1 MCFPD
6 PAVSFQKNNW
16 TEDRD
21 MSISAKVQTHKLSS
35 SATLCASGFNLIAAD
50 SPAIEAMTDFSRT
63 QAVSIAPEASLAQAN
78 AMMISRGV
86 RLLLVSPGNDSVTGL
101 ISARDILGEKPL
113 QVAQAR
119 GGKRDDLTVGD
130 LMVPVA
136 SIDTLYLSEVM
147 NARVIDIL
155 NALKSLGR
163 QHIMV
168 EDVDPASGLPRV
180 RGVFSATHI
189 GRQLGV
195 PVLGFDLPQT
205 FAEIEAALAN

>member
-1 MCFPD
+1 
-6 PAVSFQKNNW
+6 
-16 TEDRD
+16 
-21 MSISAKVQTHKLSS
+21 MSISAKVQTHKLSTT
-35 SATLCASGFNLIAAD
+35 ATLCTSGFNLIAAD

-63 QAVSIAPEASLAQAN
+63 QAVSIGPEASLAEAN

-86 RLLLVSPGNDSVTGL
+86 RLLLVSPGNDTVAGL

-119 GGKRDDLTVGD
+119 GGKRDDLSVGD
-130 LMVPVA
+130 LMVPVG

-147 NARVIDIL
+147 NVRVIDIL

-168 EDVDPASGLPRV
+168 EDIDQVSGLPRV